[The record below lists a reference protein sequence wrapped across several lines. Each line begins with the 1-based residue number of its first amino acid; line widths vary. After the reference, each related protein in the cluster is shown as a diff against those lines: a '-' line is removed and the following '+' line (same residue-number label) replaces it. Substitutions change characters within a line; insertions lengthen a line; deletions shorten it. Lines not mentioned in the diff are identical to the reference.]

1 MSSSPNPKEQKQS
14 SSKDIGWKILHVI
27 DALIR
32 CISEHHV
39 GVAGSTS
46 YVFYSDGEPSDY
58 WFSQCYCF

>member
-39 GVAGSTS
+39 GVAGS
-46 YVFYSDGEPSDY
+46 FQP
-58 WFSQCYCF
+58 